1 VRLIQVRVSFNIAE
15 LSGLLGAKPLRLNKL
30 LNVCQIRASVVGGG
44 ARGKRR
50 AFSAQD
56 VCRLGFALWLWRA
69 GLRGPALRRV
79 MGGNVIHRLV
89 SELDT
94 LREIQR
100 ESRRHRLL
108 IAVDFRGASTGYREV
123 ALVGSPAAATN
134 LLKEASGVVVPIGK
148 LLESLAKRLEEFVKI

>member
-1 VRLIQVRVSFNIAE
+1 VRVSFNIAE
-15 LSGLLGAKPLRLNKL
+15 LSGLLGARPLRLNKL

-50 AFSAQD
+50 EFSAQD

-69 GLRGPALRRV
+69 GLRGPAIRRV
-79 MGGNVIHRLV
+79 IAGNAVHHLV
-89 SELDT
+89 SGLHT

-108 IAVDFRGASTGYREV
+108 VAVDFRGAQTGYREV
-123 ALVGSPAAATN
+123 ALVGSPRAATN
-134 LLKEASGVVVPIGK
+134 LLREASGVVVPVGK
-148 LLESLAKRLEEFVKI
+148 LLESLAKRLEEFVTI